1 MALVRRISFTRFNRW
16 GDNLGRLTV
25 SAATHTDALD
35 GTDELNITCAEDLV
49 KGDRVVW
56 IDLQGVCHEHIVDTI
71 DRVHDDDGA
80 PETQAVCI
88 NSVNETWDD
97 WLDDKRPSGSVSVAL
112 TSILADTRWEVGT
125 CDQGGTASRTF
136 YHISVREGIAE
147 LLETWGGEL
156 ETTIVHNGAGIVA
169 RRVNI
174 RALRGNQSSAKRFTW
189 TKDLVSVKRSMAS
202 DNPKTRVYGYGKGV
216 KTEGGGY
223 GRRLTFGDINGGKD
237 YVEDAEAT
245 EIWGHPDGEGG
256 ILPAV
261 ASYVNEQ
268 CEDAAQLLQE
278 TKDYLKQVK
287 EPKVTYTASVI
298 DLYAFGRSWEGVGV
312 GDDVAIIDKGF
323 SEEGVRLHGRVSQ
336 IERDLLTGDA
346 TVTFGTLTDT
356 MADMWQSVSNALK
369 GNSQQNALYDAA
381 AGTSVSWL
389 IQLQQSLNAQ
399 FNAVGTYRVETFELG
414 TIYSNVPIDALAG
427 LPLRSTSGMWAVNL
441 NGMGL
446 RLASGLTSDGQ
457 WDWKTFLT
465 GGMVTADLINAGTM
479 RADRVRAG
487 LLTDEKGKNFW
498 DLTTG
503 EFSLSATATV
513 GGDTVQSIADTAASG
528 AQQNA
533 VKAAEEADAKRLEE
547 AKKYAKDQA
556 SSAGTDAKDQAKKY
570 VDALDEALGQKSI
583 FDRLTNNGETQGV
596 YLKDGKVYINATYMD
611 TGVLNANLLKAG
623 IITDKEGKNFWDL
636 TTGEFSLSA
645 DASVGG
651 GDVGSSVVAVDVQYG
666 NSTSSSTVPTTW
678 TTYANWKQGQ
688 YLWTR
693 LKLTLAD
700 GNTEYT
706 TAHRMADN
714 DGIGVSQVREQYY
727 LSTSSTAQTG
737 GNWYYY
743 QPTWVSG
750 RYYWTRSEIT
760 WSDGTKTYT
769 TPVLARAL
777 TSGNQSTDDLDE
789 DLDQREV
796 FNRLT
801 NNGQTQGIYLS
812 GGLLY
817 INASYIETGI
827 ISDRLGRNTWNLS
840 TGKLATNYMTAN
852 NIDASGTFECGSAS
866 NLIRLTG
873 GEILGLENGTQIG
886 NIDFSAHSYN
896 IDNPSI
902 KYRGIQMTAEGTVR
916 ISSPQISTAAS
927 SSESTTTTI
936 CHTGNHKFHYVREI
950 HDNGNG
956 TVGWTNS
963 WRSINFINGLCTTCS
978 FD

>member
-1 MALVRRISFTRFNRW
+1 MALIRRIGFTRFSRW

-71 DRVHDDDGA
+71 DRVHDDGGA

-216 KTEGGGY
+216 ETEGGGY

-261 ASYVNEQ
+261 TSYVNEQ

-278 TKDYLKQVK
+278 TKDYLKHVK

-389 IQLQQSLNAQ
+389 QQLQAALNAQ

-414 TIYSNVPIDALAG
+414 TIYSNVPIDSLNG

-547 AKKYAKDQA
+547 AKKYAAEQA

-611 TGVLNANLLKAG
+611 TGVLDADLLKAG
-623 IITDKEGKNFWDL
+623 IITDKAGKNFWDL

-645 DASVGG
+645 DASVGD

-840 TGKLATNYMTAN
+840 TGKLTTNYMTAN
-852 NIDASGTFECGSAS
+852 NISANGTFECGSAS
-866 NLIRLTG
+866 NLLRLIN
-873 GEILGLENGTQIG
+873 GEIRGLENGTQIG
-886 NIDFSAHSYN
+886 CIDFSAHSYN

-927 SSESTTTTI
+927 SNESTTATI
-936 CHTGNHKFHYVREI
+936 CHTGNHRLHYVSEV

>member
-1 MALVRRISFTRFNRW
+1 MALVRRISFTRFSRW

-49 KGDRVVW
+49 KGDRIVW

-80 PETQAVCI
+80 PETQAMCI
-88 NSVNETWDD
+88 NSINEMWDD

-216 KTEGGGY
+216 ETEGGGY

-245 EIWGHPDGEGG
+245 EVWGHPDGEGG

-261 ASYVNEQ
+261 TSYVNEQ

-399 FNAVGTYRVETFELG
+399 FNSVGTYRVETFELG
-414 TIYSNVPIDALAG
+414 TIYSNVPIDALNG

-547 AKKYAKDQA
+547 AKKYAAEQA

-645 DASVGG
+645 DASVGD

-840 TGKLATNYMTAN
+840 TGKLTTNYMTAN

-927 SSESTTTTI
+927 SNESTTATI

>member
-399 FNAVGTYRVETFELG
+399 FNAVGTYMVETFELG
-414 TIYSNVPIDALAG
+414 TIYSNVPIDALNG

-446 RLASGLTSDGQ
+446 RLASGLTSEGQ

-487 LLTDEKGKNFW
+487 LLTDEK
-498 DLTTG
+498 
-503 EFSLSATATV
+503 
-513 GGDTVQSIADTAASG
+513 
-528 AQQNA
+528 
-533 VKAAEEADAKRLEE
+533 
-547 AKKYAKDQA
+547 
-556 SSAGTDAKDQAKKY
+556 
-570 VDALDEALGQKSI
+570 
-583 FDRLTNNGETQGV
+583 
-596 YLKDGKVYINATYMD
+596 
-611 TGVLNANLLKAG
+611 
-623 IITDKEGKNFWDL
+623 GKNFWDL

-700 GNTEYT
+700 GNIEYT

-714 DGIGVSQVREQYY
+714 DGIGVSQVCEQYY

-840 TGKLATNYMTAN
+840 TGKLTTNYMTAN
-852 NIDASGTFECGSAS
+852 NISANGTFECGSAS

-927 SSESTTTTI
+927 SNESTTATI
-936 CHTGNHKFHYVREI
+936 CHTGNHTFHYVREI

>member
-389 IQLQQSLNAQ
+389 QQLQAALNAQ

-414 TIYSNVPIDALAG
+414 TIYSNVPIDSLNG

-547 AKKYAKDQA
+547 AKKYAAEQA

-611 TGVLNANLLKAG
+611 TGVLDADLLKAG
-623 IITDKEGKNFWDL
+623 IITDKAGKNFWDL
-636 TTGEFSLSA
+636 TTGEFSLSS
-645 DASVGG
+645 DASVGD

-678 TTYANWKQGQ
+678 TTYASWKHGQ

-727 LSTSSTAQTG
+727 LSTSSSTQTG

-840 TGKLATNYMTAN
+840 TGKLTTNYMTAN
-852 NIDASGTFECGSAS
+852 NISANGTFECGSAS
-866 NLIRLTG
+866 NLLRLIN
-873 GEILGLENGTQIG
+873 GEIRGLENGTQIG
-886 NIDFSAHSYN
+886 CIDFSAHSYN

-927 SSESTTTTI
+927 SSESTTATI
-936 CHTGNHKFHYVREI
+936 CHTGNHRLHYVSEV

>member
-88 NSVNETWDD
+88 NSINETWDD

-216 KTEGGGY
+216 ETEGGGY

-245 EIWGHPDGEGG
+245 EIWGHPDGEDG

-399 FNAVGTYRVETFELG
+399 FNSVGTYKVETFELG
-414 TIYSNVPIDALAG
+414 TIYSNVPIDAQTG

-528 AQQNA
+528 AQRNA

-547 AKKYAKDQA
+547 AKKYAAEQA

-596 YLKDGKVYINATYMD
+596 YLKNGKVYINATYMD
-611 TGVLNANLLKAG
+611 TGVLDADLLKAG
-623 IITDKEGKNFWDL
+623 IITDKAGKNFWDL

-678 TTYANWKQGQ
+678 TTYASWKQGQ

-727 LSTSSTAQTG
+727 LSTSSSTQTG

-840 TGKLATNYMTAN
+840 TGKLTTNYMTAN
-852 NIDASGTFECGSAS
+852 NISANGTFECGSAS
-866 NLIRLTG
+866 NLLRLIN
-873 GEILGLENGTQIG
+873 GEIRGLENGTQIG
-886 NIDFSAHSYN
+886 CIDFSAHSYN

-927 SSESTTTTI
+927 SNESTTTTI
-936 CHTGNHKFHYVREI
+936 CHTGNHRLHYVREI

>member
-1 MALVRRISFTRFNRW
+1 MALIRRISFTRFNRW

-49 KGDRVVW
+49 KGDRIVW

-97 WLDDKRPSGSVSVAL
+97 WLDDKRPSGSVAVAL
-112 TSILADTRWEVGT
+112 ASILADTRWEVGT

-389 IQLQQSLNAQ
+389 QQLQAALNAQ

-414 TIYSNVPIDALAG
+414 TIYSNVPIDALNG

-547 AKKYAKDQA
+547 AKKYAAEQA
-556 SSAGTDAKDQAKKY
+556 SSAGADAKDQAKKY

-611 TGVLNANLLKAG
+611 TGVLDADLLKAG
-623 IITDKEGKNFWDL
+623 IITDKAGKNFWDL

-678 TTYANWKQGQ
+678 TTYASWKQGQ

-727 LSTSSTAQTG
+727 LSTSSSTQTG

-801 NNGQTQGIYLS
+801 NNGQTHGIYLS

-840 TGKLATNYMTAN
+840 TGKLTTNYMAAN
-852 NIDASGTFECGSAS
+852 NISANGTFECGSAS
-866 NLIRLTG
+866 NLLRLINGDIR
-873 GEILGLENGTQIG
+873 GLENGTQIG
-886 NIDFSAHSYN
+886 CIDFSAHSYN
-896 IDNPSI
+896 IGNPSI

-927 SSESTTTTI
+927 SNESTTATI
-936 CHTGNHKFHYVREI
+936 CHTGNHRLHYVSEI

>member
-56 IDLQGVCHEHIVDTI
+56 IDLHGVCHEHIVDTI

-245 EIWGHPDGEGG
+245 EIWGHPDEEGG

-261 ASYVNEQ
+261 TSYVNEQ

-287 EPKVTYTASVI
+287 EPKVTYTASVV

-312 GDDVAIIDKGF
+312 GDDVTIIDKGF

-336 IERDLLTGDA
+336 IERDLLTAAA

-389 IQLQQSLNAQ
+389 QQLQAALNAQ

-414 TIYSNVPIDALAG
+414 TIYSNVPIDALNG

-547 AKKYAKDQA
+547 AKKYAAEQA

-611 TGVLNANLLKAG
+611 TGVLDADLLKAG
-623 IITDKEGKNFWDL
+623 IITDKAGKNFWDL

-645 DASVGG
+645 DASVGD
-651 GDVGSSVVAVDVQYG
+651 GDVGSSVVAADVQYG

-678 TTYANWKQGQ
+678 TTYASWKHGQ

-727 LSTSSTAQTG
+727 LSTSNTTQTG
-737 GNWYYY
+737 GSWQYY

-840 TGKLATNYMTAN
+840 TGKLTTNYMTAN
-852 NIDASGTFECGSAS
+852 NISANGTFECGSAS
-866 NLIRLTG
+866 NLLRLIN
-873 GEILGLENGTQIG
+873 GEIRGLENGTQIG
-886 NIDFSAHSYN
+886 CIDFSAHSYN

-927 SSESTTTTI
+927 SNESTTATI
-936 CHTGNHKFHYVREI
+936 CHTGDHRLHYVSEV

>member
-88 NSVNETWDD
+88 NSINETWDD

-216 KTEGGGY
+216 ETEGGGY

-245 EIWGHPDGEGG
+245 EIWGHPDGEDG

-399 FNAVGTYRVETFELG
+399 FNSVGTYKVETFELG
-414 TIYSNVPIDALAG
+414 TIYSNVPIDAQTG

-547 AKKYAKDQA
+547 AKKYAAEQA

-611 TGVLNANLLKAG
+611 TGVLDADLLKAG
-623 IITDKEGKNFWDL
+623 IITDKAGKNFWDL

-727 LSTSSTAQTG
+727 LSTSSSTQTG

-840 TGKLATNYMTAN
+840 TGKLTTNYMTAN
-852 NIDASGTFECGSAS
+852 NISANGTFECGSAS
-866 NLIRLTG
+866 NLLRLIN
-873 GEILGLENGTQIG
+873 GEIRGLENGTQIG
-886 NIDFSAHSYN
+886 CIDFSAHSYN

-927 SSESTTTTI
+927 SNESTTATI
-936 CHTGNHKFHYVREI
+936 CHTGNHRLHYVSEV